1 MSTITTLYSLLLSTA
16 LLLVGHGMQLT
27 LLPLRAASLGHSE
40 LQIALGGS
48 AYFAGFVVGCLVVPR
63 AIARVGHI
71 RSFAVLASAMGSL
84 LLFIGLSDSWP
95 VWACL
100 RALVGVAICGLYTVI
115 ESWLNDQATPEN
127 RGQILSVYTA
137 IVLMGMAGGQL
148 LVNLAPVTEAVPF
161 MLLAAVIALSV
172 IPVGLT
178 RSLAPAPIEST
189 RSRIRFLFRRAPTA
203 AIAAVAAGAI
213 TGSFWSLGAV
223 FARQSFDSLEQVT
236 LFMTAAILGGALFQY
251 LFGWLSDRVGRNA
264 VLLLLGL
271 LGTVSSLAV
280 VRADSAQLLLAA
292 AFAFGACV
300 MPMYSMAL
308 AAAADNSLR
317 HEFVEV
323 GTSVLLLN
331 ALGAVLAPLAVG
343 QLIALFGPSGLFL
356 GCATFSAMATL
367 CFALLF
373 RRKPLIDD
381 VAPFSVAA
389 TDRAPTSFD
398 LDPRAPE
405 DGGDLTAVAE
415 APSLIYEAEA
425 DAAIVDA
432 EPAEESQTAA
442 AGDDERKAT
451 RPESP

>member
-1 MSTITTLYSLLLSTA
+1 MSTIATLYSLLLSTA
-16 LLLVGHGMQLT
+16 LLLIGHGMQLT

-40 LQIALGGS
+40 LQIAFGGS
-48 AYFAGFVVGCLVVPR
+48 AYFAGFVLGCLVVPR

-71 RSFAVLASAMGSL
+71 RSFAVLASAMGSV
-84 LLFIGLSDSWP
+84 LLFIGLNDNWL
-95 VWACL
+95 VWAGL
-100 RALVGVAICGLYTVI
+100 RALVGVSICGLYTVI

-137 IVLMGMAGGQL
+137 IVLTGMAGGQL

-189 RSRIRFLFRRAPTA
+189 RSRIRLLFRRAPIA
-203 AIAAVAAGAI
+203 AIAAIAAGAI

-236 LFMTAAILGGALFQY
+236 LFMIATILGGALFQY
-251 LFGWLSDRVGRNA
+251 LFGWLSDRVGRNT
-264 VLLLLGL
+264 VLLLLGV

-280 VRADSAQLLLAA
+280 VRADSAQRLLAA

-343 QLIALFGPSGLFL
+343 QLIARFGPSGLFL
-356 GCATFSAMATL
+356 GCAACSALAAL
-367 CFALLF
+367 CFAILF
-373 RRKPLIDD
+373 RRKPLVDD
-381 VAPFSVAA
+381 VEPFSVAA

-405 DGGDLTAVAE
+405 EGGDLAGVPE
-415 APSLIYEAEA
+415 APSLIDEAEA
-425 DAAIVDA
+425 GATISEPEPVSEEPGAA
-432 EPAEESQTAA
+432 PANKEE
-442 AGDDERKAT
+442 KAPDPT
-451 RPESP
+451 RP